1 MKVNLG
7 YLYDILGYMT
17 EAQYWDQNLPED
29 YQGFIVHYKEVVECQ
44 RNESNREEF
53 RKKLKDVLK
62 AILNNPSLKYDEIF
76 VAGAMHGLGSDEKAK
91 RIFELIWQSFF
102 GSEDWHD
109 SSFSSSDFNMV
120 DEPFSA

>member
-7 YLYDILGYMT
+7 YLYDILGYMV

-62 AILNNPSLKYDEIF
+62 YDEIF

-91 RIFELIWQSFF
+91 RLFELIWQSFF

-109 SSFSSSDFNMV
+109 SAFSSSDFNMV